1 MSARFL
7 TERPGR
13 AVLLVVAALAIV
25 LGVRLVAHLVDDRP
39 PRNDPATLVKLRS
52 QFASSGWAPHLVSAY
67 WSTPGDLGVRLDGD
81 DRKLAMAA
89 CADLTEMVRR
99 AGGNGTLFIADRSNE
114 LMVSNILSNNAG
126 CQWRLN

>member
-25 LGVRLVAHLVDDRP
+25 LGVRLVAHLVDDQP
-39 PRNDPATLVKLRS
+39 PRNDPATLEKLRS
-52 QFASSGWAPHLVSAY
+52 QFAPSAWAPHLVSAY
-67 WSTPGDLGVRLDGD
+67 WSGSGDLGVSLDGD

-89 CADLTEMVRR
+89 CADLTEVVRR
-99 AGGNGTLFIADRSNE
+99 AGSDGTLFITDRSNE
-114 LMVSNILSNNAG
+114 IIVSNILSNNAG